1 MKGEIDIEELKR
13 QLQPILPLNSGG
25 SYNLLWKMLYHIR
38 LLKYISQPLLKT
50 IDSKYQKICS
60 LEKLKK
66 YEELDL
72 LKNTHNNVF
81 VSSNKSLRLLK
92 QLGFETSLLPKNLK
106 GEGDINELNN
116 TEVFIQALKLPNF
129 KILLYPSFGDINNPF
144 LIPDA
149 LLIRLNKD
157 SYTLEFLEIEAS
169 KPNWLEYI
177 DNKKNNYLTLAN
189 SKLAYSYWLDKCYH
203 LGIKPPDIKDFKFSV
218 TFVGKIKKDFGVGFN
233 FVDRL
238 V

>member
-1 MKGEIDIEELKR
+1 MKGEINIEELKR
-13 QLQPILPLNSGG
+13 QLQPILPLSSGG

-38 LLKYISQPLLKT
+38 LLKYVRQPLLKI

-60 LEKLKK
+60 LEKLKQ

-72 LKNTHNNVF
+72 LKNTHENVF
-81 VSSNKSLRLLK
+81 ISTNKSLRLLK
-92 QLGFETSLLPKNLK
+92 QVGFETALLPKNIK

-116 TEVFIQALKLPNF
+116 TEVFIQALKLPDF

-157 SYTLEFLEIEAS
+157 SYKLEFLEIEAK
-169 KPNWLEYI
+169 KPNWADVIE
-177 DNKKNNYLTLAN
+177 NKRINYLKLAN
-189 SKLAYSYWLDKCYH
+189 SKLAYSFWLDKCYH
-203 LGIKPPDIKDFKFSV
+203 LGIKPPDIKEFKFSV
-218 TFVGKIKKDFGVGFN
+218 NFIGKIKKDFGVGFN
-233 FVDRL
+233 FVEEL
-238 V
+238 